1 MTASTANQPAPEP
14 SPATSPQVPGPH
26 PAPWAPVGAAGLAAE
41 ITAELSNRLRTVRLH
56 ARRRPAAPPPAL
68 VAVAHGSRHPG
79 AAPTVRALLAG
90 IRALRPDLPVRLGH
104 IELDRPLLADTLAGL
119 RDEGIGEVV
128 LVPLL
133 FGRGHHVTHDL
144 PAALAAAPH
153 LSGLIAAPLGPHA
166 LLAEAL
172 HGRLLEAGFP
182 ARPHDTGRPA
192 VVLAA
197 AGSRAPRS
205 ALDTARTAHLLS
217 ARLGGVPVLPA
228 YAHPSPATAPDGD
241 ASRRPSRI
249 AAAPTVPDAVRALA
263 DRGHHPR
270 DIAVAACFAAPGR
283 FADRCAALAPGPA
296 AAPLGDHPALARLVL
311 HRYDQALSARAGSGT
326 DGSGPA
332 RRTRITA
339 GTAASGTAPRRVAAP
354 SR

>member
-26 PAPWAPVGAAGLAAE
+26 PAPCAPVGAAGLAAE

-79 AAPTVRALLAG
+79 AAPTVRALLAE

-172 HGRLLEAGFP
+172 HGRLQEAGFP

-205 ALDTARTAHLLS
+205 ALDTARTADLLS

-228 YAHPSPATAPDGD
+228 F
-241 ASRRPSRI
+241 AS

-311 HRYDQALSARAGSGT
+311 HRYDQALRARTGSRTEGPW
-326 DGSGPA
+326 PA
-332 RRTRITA
+332 RRTRVTA
-339 GTAASGTAPRRVAAP
+339 GTAPSGTAPRRVAAP

>member
-1 MTASTANQPAPEP
+1 MTASTANQPTQESRLSAP
-14 SPATSPQVPGPH
+14 APGPS
-26 PAPWAPVGAAGLAAE
+26 APPFAPLAAAGLAAE
-41 ITAELSNRLRTVRLH
+41 ITDVLGNRLRTVRLH
-56 ARRRPAAPPPAL
+56 GYRRPATPPPAL

-79 AAPTVRALLAG
+79 AAPTVRALLAR
-90 IRALRPDLPVRLGH
+90 IRALRPGLPVHLGH
-104 IELDRPLLADTLAGL
+104 IELNRPLLADTLASLHGTS
-119 RDEGIGEVV
+119 DAVV

-133 FGRGHHVTHDL
+133 FGHGHHVTHDL

-153 LSGLIAAPLGPHA
+153 LTGRTAAPLGPHA

-182 ARPHDTGRPA
+182 TGPHDGRGPA

-205 ALDTARTAHLLS
+205 ARDTARTARLLS
-217 ARLGGVPVLPA
+217 TRLGGIPVLPA
-228 YAHPSPATAPDGD
+228 YAHASPATAPGGD
-241 ASRRPSRI
+241 VSRRPSRI

-263 DRGHHPR
+263 DRGHHPD

-311 HRYDQALSARAGSGT
+311 HRYDQALSTGTGSGT
-326 DGSGPA
+326 DVP
-332 RRTRITA
+332 R
-339 GTAASGTAPRRVAAP
+339 AATVAV
-354 SR
+354 